1 MGFSTTLASLSRA
14 SLPSNPQGWMTWRV
28 LEDCF
33 SFSSWRGGASE
44 NPPWGKITH
53 LLRKIKVHMHGIA
66 CITSGVHRPSLEV
79 CDPQVKNP
87 DSRLLKIRLEQT
99 SVPNHPTPIYLMVI
113 GTKGP
118 DRPGFQPKFYHLLAM
133 WGCRSQIAFLS
144 LSFLIC
150 QMGQQQLLIPC

>member
-1 MGFSTTLASLSRA
+1 MTLASLSLT
-14 SLPSNPQGWMTWRV
+14 SLPSNPQVWMTWWRV

-33 SFSSWRGGASE
+33 SFSSRIGGASD

-53 LLRKIKVHMHGIA
+53 LLRKIKVHMHRIV
-66 CITSGVHRPSLEV
+66 CIISGVHRPSLEV
-79 CDPQVKNP
+79 CDPQVKNHY
-87 DSRLLKIRLEQT
+87 SRLLKIRLEQM
-99 SVPNHPTPIYLMVI
+99 SGPNQPTPIYLTVI

-118 DRPGFQPKFYHLLAM
+118 DRPGFQPKFYHLLAV
-133 WGCRSQIAFLS
+133 WVCRSQIAFLS